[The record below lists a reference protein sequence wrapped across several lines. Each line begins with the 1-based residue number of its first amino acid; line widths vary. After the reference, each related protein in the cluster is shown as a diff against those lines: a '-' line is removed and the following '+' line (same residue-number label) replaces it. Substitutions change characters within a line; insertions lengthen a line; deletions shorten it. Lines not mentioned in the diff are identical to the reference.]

1 MGMNDILK
9 KDVKMYI
16 RNLISETFGS
26 MTDGTKSHNRPQKEE
41 NRKDS
46 NSNPNQPK
54 VVRKG

>member
-1 MGMNDILK
+1 MNDILQ
-9 KDVKMYI
+9 KDVKTYI

-26 MTDGTKSHNRPQKEE
+26 MADGTKSHNRPQKEE